1 MDNARAKPGIQDNDD
16 ADPRRMPK
24 VCKVEA
30 TDAVN
35 DDADPQR
42 MPKVSVEAKDEV
54 NDDADPQRMP
64 KACKVEEKD
73 DDDADNPAADDIK
86 DEAADEQDDIKDE
99 AEDDEKGK
107 VSEVAILLDQ
117 LTAIAEMMIETK
129 APDSQ
134 KKQDVDIVLRYAEQ
148 AIEEGEHVHID
159 CDLGKHLDRIEKEWT
174 EILPQK
180 AEGPT
185 VPPWWQNFKAAAP
198 WWQNFNKGLLGREGQ
213 TKPAAEAK
221 PEPAGT
227 EKRMQKL
234 QSMQKGKQ
242 YRCQGCAEVIM
253 QKDLSV
259 DEFHC
264 TQRNVWHIKCWTSK
278 DEYKGSQICP
288 RCKEPDDSGMRWHE
302 TCWENERRKVAIFDL
317 KKRLQQDVCPRCNS
331 EVKGRDFYN
340 REREDLVQDVLE

>member
-30 TDAVN
+30 KDAVN

-117 LTAIAEMMIETK
+117 LTAFAEMMIESK

-159 CDLGKHLDRIEKEWT
+159 CDLGKRLDRIEKEWT
-174 EILPQK
+174 EFLPQK
-180 AEGPT
+180 AQGPT
-185 VPPWWQNFKAAAP
+185 EHHGGRISNLLHNGGTISTKDCWARKDKRRCRRSKARACGHGKAD
-198 WWQNFNKGLLGREGQ
+198 
-213 TKPAAEAK
+213 AEAAVDAERQAV
-221 PEPAGT
+221 PLPGLCGGDHA
-227 EKRMQKL
+227 
-234 QSMQKGKQ
+234 KG
-242 YRCQGCAEVIM
+242 
-253 QKDLSV
+253 
-259 DEFHC
+259 
-264 TQRNVWHIKCWTSK
+264 
-278 DEYKGSQICP
+278 P
-288 RCKEPDDSGMRWHE
+288 SG
-302 TCWENERRKVAIFDL
+302 
-317 KKRLQQDVCPRCNS
+317 
-331 EVKGRDFYN
+331 G
-340 REREDLVQDVLE
+340 